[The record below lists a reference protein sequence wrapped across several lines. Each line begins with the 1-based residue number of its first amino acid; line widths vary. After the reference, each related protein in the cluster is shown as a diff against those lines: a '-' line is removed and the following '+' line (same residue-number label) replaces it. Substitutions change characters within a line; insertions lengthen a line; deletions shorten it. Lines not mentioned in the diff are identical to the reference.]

1 MCIRTGHECPGL
13 PDGPLFVDMTN
24 TAKYGMQKRKSKV
37 LMEDLGPSAQA
48 LVRPDDMLPYHIS
61 QRAVVTEVFYARF
74 LAYFASEGEGN
85 DIRNRRNWLHSLP
98 ILTTD
103 GTNETLVLALQATAS
118 AYCAVE
124 SGNLALTQHS
134 WKLYGE
140 ALRTHSRFVS
150 RPLTRHEVTVHMV
163 STSVL
168 FSFFEAM
175 QATDAYAY
183 RSHIYGAV
191 QMLEVT
197 TPKQCSQGV
206 LCQIFCKCP
215 CTRRL

>member
-1 MCIRTGHECPGL
+1 
-13 PDGPLFVDMTN
+13 MTN
-24 TAKYGMQKRKSKV
+24 IAKYGMQKRKPKLLIEGLEPPV
-37 LMEDLGPSAQA
+37 QA
-48 LVRPDDMLPYHIS
+48 LVRPDNVLPYHIS
-61 QRAVVTEVFYARF
+61 ERAVVTEAFYARF
-74 LAYFASEGEGN
+74 LAYFTSEGEEN

-98 ILTTD
+98 VLTTD
-103 GTNETLVLALQATAS
+103 GTNEALVLALEATAS

-134 WKLYGE
+134 WKLYGQ
-140 ALRTHSRFVS
+140 ALQTHGRFVS
-150 RPLTRHEVTVHMV
+150 LPLTRHEVTVHMV

-175 QATDAYAY
+175 QATDADAY

-197 TPKQCSQGV
+197 KPKQCSQGV
-206 LCQIFCKCP
+206 LCQIFCKYP
-215 CTRRL
+215 STRRL